1 MVLAGNG
8 FGFVAADLAWRHAA
22 RRLEPPNPI
31 DHRAGSDT
39 KSSRHKMPRSSAFQR
54 SRDGPPKVH
63 R

>member
-39 KSSRHKMPRSSAFQR
+39 KSSRHKMPRSSAF
-54 SRDGPPKVH
+54 
-63 R
+63 